1 MRVRVRSGPAAGG
14 GGYAGRHR
22 AEELGM
28 SWKHAAL
35 IEEVEGDC
43 PILRRGHG
51 SRAGRPQSEQ
61 TGGGVGVGVQK
72 MSMGARQA
80 K

>member
-1 MRVRVRSGPAAGG
+1 
-14 GGYAGRHR
+14 
-22 AEELGM
+22 M

-43 PILRRGHG
+43 LILRRGHG

-72 MSMGARQA
+72 
-80 K
+80 